1 MRIIAIKVWCFLT
14 QVRCL
19 EEGEEGAAERF
30 LALEV
35 WLLLLLFAA
44 LLPAPPPPTL
54 LLVSLSF
61 FCRALFFGEASLA
74 FATSFSDGSEVGI
87 ASACAEA
94 AAGFAAGGE
103 PPAGDTAGGGGLAA
117 RTTVKQ
123 QSKNGASGICVLC
136 AGFVCCVRADVWK
149 FCHFFFSAVQEF
161 YKETPSH
168 KKADSAVLP
177 SLPWVVRFL
186 SFSSY

>member
-123 QSKNGASGICVLC
+123 QSKNGAKNICD
-136 AGFVCCVRADVWK
+136 VCN
-149 FCHFFFSAVQEF
+149 FCDFSFFAVQEF
-161 YKETPSH
+161 LTK
-168 KKADSAVLP
+168 LP
-177 SLPWVVRFL
+177 RSWRCLLYLFITRARDWRAL
-186 SFSSY
+186 ALTHT